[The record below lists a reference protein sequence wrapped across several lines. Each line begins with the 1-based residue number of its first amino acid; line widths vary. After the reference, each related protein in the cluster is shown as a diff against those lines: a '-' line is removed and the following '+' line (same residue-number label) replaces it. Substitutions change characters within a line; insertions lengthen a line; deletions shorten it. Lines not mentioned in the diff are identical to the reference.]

1 VDFPFGLKMQEHKT
15 AKIAQAQQSSASG
28 ALLGEL
34 QFSVSARLAPSL
46 QGWRQ
51 EDKGQRGRGGIWSHF
66 GLERVQ

>member
-1 VDFPFGLKMQEHKT
+1 VGFPFGLKMQEHKP

-46 QGWRQ
+46 QGWSQ
-51 EDKGQRGRGGIWSHF
+51 EDKVSEAAGGI
-66 GLERVQ
+66 